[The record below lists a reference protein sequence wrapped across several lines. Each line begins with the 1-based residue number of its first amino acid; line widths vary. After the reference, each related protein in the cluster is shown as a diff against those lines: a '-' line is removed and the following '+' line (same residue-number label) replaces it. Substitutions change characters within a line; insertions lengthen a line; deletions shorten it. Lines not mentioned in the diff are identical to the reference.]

1 MLRSGLKKPYIEQYF
16 SFIFR
21 RRLHC
26 YVDVGQHM
34 VDLSRHARHIALPQV
49 GLKGQQKLADA
60 SVLVVGAGGLGSPAL
75 LYLAA
80 AGIGKLGII
89 DDDVVEISNL
99 QRQIIHNTN
108 KVDQSKSKSAMES
121 INSLDP
127 SIQVISIEER
137 LNPDNALQIMQQSWD
152 VVIDGTD
159 NIPTRYLIDDACSIL
174 GLPWVY
180 GSIHRFEGQVTVF
193 NNNGGPC
200 YRDLFPE
207 APPVDAVPN
216 CEQGGVLGVL
226 PGVIGSIQAT
236 EAIKII
242 LDIGESLSGR
252 LLIYDAERM
261 DFNILKYSKNVD
273 RKPVV
278 DLKMV
283 VEMFDSNQ
291 WCNNRLDTIDIE
303 SGQEVQKGKAIAE
316 ELMYTEISMT
326 EVLQKRQNG
335 WEPFILD
342 VRSEM
347 EYEQVRVAKVDLH
360 VDHSIVQS
368 IIDDLPTDQDILV
381 HCKGGIRSEMAIMLL
396 TQSGFDSSRL
406 FNLSGGI
413 MAWHAAK
420 PDELEHP

>member
-1 MLRSGLKKPYIEQYF
+1 
-16 SFIFR
+16 
-21 RRLHC
+21 
-26 YVDVGQHM
+26 M

-80 AGIGKLGII
+80 AGIGKIGVI
-89 DDDVVEISNL
+89 DDDVVDISNL
-99 QRQIIHNTN
+99 QRQIIHDTN
-108 KVDQSKSKSAMES
+108 KVNESKSISAKES
-121 INSLDP
+121 INALDP
-127 SIQVISIEER
+127 AIQVISIEDR
-137 LNPDNALQIMQQSWD
+137 LNPDNAIEILQQDWD
-152 VVIDGTD
+152 VLIDGTD

-174 GLPWVY
+174 GIPWVY

-193 NNNGGPC
+193 NKNGGPC

-207 APPVDAVPN
+207 APPADAVPN

-242 LDIGESLSGR
+242 LEIGESLSGR

-261 DFNILKYSKNVD
+261 DFNILKYSKSAD
-273 RKPVV
+273 REPVI

-283 VEMFDSNQ
+283 TEMFESSQ
-291 WCNNRLDTIDIE
+291 WCTAPSNNIE
-303 SGQEVQKGKAIAE
+303 MNKGQEVQKGRTNAGEIMNN
-316 ELMYTEISMT
+316 ELSMA
-326 EVLQKRQNG
+326 EVLQKRDNG
-335 WEPFILD
+335 WSPFILD
-342 VRSEM
+342 VRSNL
-347 EYEQVRVAKVDLH
+347 EYEQSRITSVDLNIEH
-360 VDHSIVQS
+360 GRVQS
-368 IIDDLPTDQDILV
+368 IINDLPSDRDILV
-381 HCKGGIRSEMAIMLL
+381 HCKGGMRSEMAIMLL

-420 PDELEHP
+420 PDEIEY

>member
-21 RRLHC
+21 RRIHC

-261 DFNILKYSKNVD
+261 DFNILKYSKDVG
-273 RKPVV
+273 REPIL
-278 DLKMV
+278 DLKTV
-283 VEMFDSNQ
+283 TEMFESSH
-291 WCNNRLDTIDIE
+291 WCRNPEVKIDIDN
-303 SGQEVQKGKAIAE
+303 GQGVQKAKAITE
-316 ELMYTEISMT
+316 EIMYTEISMS
-326 EVLQKRQNG
+326 EVLRKKENG

-342 VRSEM
+342 VRSDM
-347 EYEQVRVAKVDLH
+347 EYDQARIATVDLN
-360 VDHSIVQS
+360 VEHSRVQS
-368 IIDDLPTDQDILV
+368 IMNDLPADRDILV
-381 HCKGGIRSEMAIMLL
+381 HCKAGMRSEMAIMLL

-406 FNLSGGI
+406 YNLSGGI

-420 PDELEHP
+420 PDEIVN

>member
-1 MLRSGLKKPYIEQYF
+1 
-16 SFIFR
+16 
-21 RRLHC
+21 
-26 YVDVGQHM
+26 M

-49 GLKGQQKLADA
+49 GVKGQQKLADA

-80 AGIGKLGII
+80 AGIGKIGII
-89 DDDVVEISNL
+89 DDDVVDISNL
-99 QRQIIHNTN
+99 QRQIIHDTD
-108 KVDQSKSKSAMES
+108 KVNESKSKSAMKS
-121 INSLDP
+121 INALDP
-127 SIQVISIEER
+127 SIQVISIEDR
-137 LNPDNALQIMQQSWD
+137 LNPDNAIEILQQGWD
-152 VVIDGTD
+152 VLIDGTD

-174 GLPWVY
+174 GIPWIY

-193 NNNGGPC
+193 NNNDGPC

-216 CEQGGVLGVL
+216 CEEGGVLGVL

-242 LDIGESLSGR
+242 LEIGESLSGR

-273 RKPVV
+273 REPII

-283 VEMFDSNQ
+283 TEMFETNQ
-291 WCNNRLDTIDIE
+291 WCRTPEVVIDIDK
-303 SGQEVQKGKAIAE
+303 GQGVQKGKANPENI
-316 ELMYTEISMT
+316 MYTEISMS
-326 EVLQKRQNG
+326 EVLQKKENG
-335 WEPFILD
+335 WSPFILD

-347 EYEQVRVAKVDLH
+347 EYDQARLATVDLNI
-360 VDHSIVQS
+360 DHSIVQS
-368 IIDDLPTDQDILV
+368 IMNDLPTDRDILV

-420 PDELEHP
+420 PDEIEY

>member
-1 MLRSGLKKPYIEQYF
+1 
-16 SFIFR
+16 
-21 RRLHC
+21 
-26 YVDVGQHM
+26 M

-80 AGIGKLGII
+80 AGIGKIGII
-89 DDDVVEISNL
+89 DDDVVDISNL
-99 QRQIIHNTN
+99 QRQIIHDTN
-108 KVDQSKSKSAMES
+108 KVNESKSKSAMKS
-121 INSLDP
+121 INALDP
-127 SIQVISIEER
+127 SIQVISIEDR
-137 LNPDNALQIMQQSWD
+137 LNPDNALEILQQGWD
-152 VVIDGTD
+152 VLIDGTD

-174 GLPWVY
+174 GIPWVY

-193 NNNGGPC
+193 NNNDGPC

-207 APPVDAVPN
+207 APPADAVPN
-216 CEQGGVLGVL
+216 CEEGGVLGVL

-242 LDIGESLSGR
+242 LEIGESLSGR

-261 DFNILKYSKNVD
+261 DFNILKYSKSVD
-273 RKPVV
+273 REPVV

-283 VEMFDSNQ
+283 TEMFESSQ
-291 WCNNRLDTIDIE
+291 WCRTSTNRIDIDN
-303 SGQEVQKGKAIAE
+303 GQEVQKGKAILGE
-316 ELMYTEISMT
+316 IMYTEISMS
-326 EVLQKRQNG
+326 EVLQKKENG
-335 WEPFILD
+335 WSPFILD

-347 EYEQVRVAKVDLH
+347 EYDQARLTTVDLN
-360 VDHSIVQS
+360 VDHGQVQT
-368 IIDDLPTDQDILV
+368 IMNDLPTDRDILV
-381 HCKGGIRSEMAIMLL
+381 HCKGGMRSEMAIMLL

-413 MAWHAAK
+413 MAWQAAK
-420 PDELEHP
+420 PDEIEY

>member
-1 MLRSGLKKPYIEQYF
+1 
-16 SFIFR
+16 
-21 RRLHC
+21 
-26 YVDVGQHM
+26 M

-49 GLKGQQKLADA
+49 GVKGQQKLADA
-60 SVLVVGAGGLGSPAL
+60 SVLVVGAGGLGSPSL

-80 AGIGKLGII
+80 AGIGKIGII
-89 DDDVVEISNL
+89 DDDVVDISNL
-99 QRQIIHNTN
+99 QRQIIHDTN
-108 KVDQSKSKSAMES
+108 KVNESKSKSAMKS
-121 INSLDP
+121 INALDP
-127 SIQVISIEER
+127 SIQVISIEDR
-137 LNPDNALQIMQQSWD
+137 LNPDNAIEILQQGWD
-152 VVIDGTD
+152 VLIDGTD

-174 GLPWVY
+174 GIPWIY

-193 NNNGGPC
+193 NNNDGPC

-216 CEQGGVLGVL
+216 CEEGGVLGVL

-242 LDIGESLSGR
+242 LKIGESLSGR

-261 DFNILKYSKNVD
+261 DFNILKYSKNID
-273 RKPVV
+273 REPII

-283 VEMFDSNQ
+283 TEMFETSQ
-291 WCNNRLDTIDIE
+291 WCRTPEVRIDIDK
-303 SGQEVQKGKAIAE
+303 GQGVQKGKANSENI
-316 ELMYTEISMT
+316 MYTEISMS
-326 EVLQKRQNG
+326 EVLQKKENG
-335 WEPFILD
+335 WSPFILD

-347 EYEQVRVAKVDLH
+347 EYEQARIATVDLNI
-360 VDHSIVQS
+360 DHSRVQS
-368 IIDDLPTDQDILV
+368 IMNDLPTDGDILV
-381 HCKGGIRSEMAIMLL
+381 YCKGGVRSKTAIMLL

-420 PDELEHP
+420 PDEIEY